1 MSPSPHS
8 AQHIPHGLLY
18 LASSRTASDPRGFG
32 TRAVHLHHPIE
43 PEPFVFLLVFLC
55 RRREVVD
62 VLLRLVVHELA
73 LVLFRA
79 LLAEGHHLGRV
90 RV

>member
-1 MSPSPHS
+1 MLLFGFFS
-8 AQHIPHGLLY
+8 HGLGPEGL
-18 LASSRTASDPRGFG
+18 RHTGCP
-32 TRAVHLHHPIE
+32 RAVHLHHPIE
-43 PEPFVFLLVFLC
+43 LERFVFLLVFLC

-62 VLLRLVVHELA
+62 VLLHLVVHELA